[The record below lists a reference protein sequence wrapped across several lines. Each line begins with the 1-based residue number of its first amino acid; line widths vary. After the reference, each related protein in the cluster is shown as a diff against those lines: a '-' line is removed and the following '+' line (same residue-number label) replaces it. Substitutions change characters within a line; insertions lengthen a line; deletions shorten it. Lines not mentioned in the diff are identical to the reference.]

1 MRYLIQN
8 VVKQMGAQ
16 VVRDLVAKVGIE
28 DSEKAKLVVV
38 NFFEFGNNVIFH
50 LVEGFPFDQ
59 VETMRDLLRHLA
71 LAFP

>member
-1 MRYLIQN
+1 MHYLIQD

-16 VVRDLVAKVGIE
+16 IVRDLVAKMAIE

-38 NFFEFGNNVIFH
+38 NFFEFGDHVILH
-50 LVEGFPFDQ
+50 LVKSFPFDQ